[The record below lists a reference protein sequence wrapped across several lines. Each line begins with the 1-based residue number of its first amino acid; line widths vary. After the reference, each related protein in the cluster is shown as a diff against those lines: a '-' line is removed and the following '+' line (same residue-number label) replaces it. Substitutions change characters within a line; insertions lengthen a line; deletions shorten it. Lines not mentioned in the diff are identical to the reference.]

1 MATKQISRQISMNSD
16 KKNCLHIYHVEK
28 CLHMTDFTSHFST
41 WHDFSLY
48 LPCGDIS
55 PTEHLSCRDTS
66 PHDNLS
72 HGKIS
77 PHDRFFL
84 HQHRWWCWWQISGM
98 LFDKDKFQKVVKCI
112 SVAIAVTQHVN
123 IWLFTLS
130 ILVTLIQL
138 GHPQIMRERGI
149 KVESLFHQRN
159 CFYCTQTNLNFKNIF
174 RLFC

>member
-98 LFDKDKFQKVVKCI
+98 IVCRNVYHPWVSKAQVMTEKHHKLSRTWKHSNS
-112 SVAIAVTQHVN
+112 SVLAMKKITQE
-123 IWLFTLS
+123 WSTL
-130 ILVTLIQL
+130 
-138 GHPQIMRERGI
+138 
-149 KVESLFHQRN
+149 
-159 CFYCTQTNLNFKNIF
+159 LNFSETDHG
-174 RLFC
+174 C

>member
-28 CLHMTDFTSHFST
+28 CLHVTDFTPHFST

-48 LPCGDIS
+48 LPCRDIS
-55 PTEHLSCRDTS
+55 PTEHLSCGDTS

-98 LFDKDKFQKVVKCI
+98 IVCRNVYHPWVSKAQMMTEK
-112 SVAIAVTQHVN
+112 HY
-123 IWLFTLS
+123 TLS
-130 ILVTLIQL
+130 RIWKHSNSSVLAMKKITQEWSTL
-138 GHPQIMRERGI
+138 
-149 KVESLFHQRN
+149 
-159 CFYCTQTNLNFKNIF
+159 LNFSETDHG
-174 RLFC
+174 C